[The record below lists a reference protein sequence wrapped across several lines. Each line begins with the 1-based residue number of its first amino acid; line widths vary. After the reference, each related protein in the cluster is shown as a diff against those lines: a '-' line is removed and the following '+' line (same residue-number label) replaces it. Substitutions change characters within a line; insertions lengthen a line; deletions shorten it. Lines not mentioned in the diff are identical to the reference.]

1 MFDRIIYIGDQ
12 GAEIKL
18 KDKEHLAMNLM
29 NLHLV
34 IEDENKKILAEVDDL
49 QDDIVKVRF
58 LGEIVNGKLVGGV
71 LRKPKN

>member
-1 MFDRIIYIGDQ
+1 
-12 GAEIKL
+12 
-18 KDKEHLAMNLM
+18 MNLM

-58 LGEIVNGKLVGGV
+58 LGGIVNGKLVGSV
-71 LRKPKN
+71 PEKT